1 MKGTKRV
8 WIVVAVVFC
17 LGVLLPPAAISA
29 DKYVTFGQTEPL
41 TGPLAG
47 FGVPNKRIVELA
59 IEKINS
65 EGGFKVKG
73 ETYKLR
79 VICEDNKNTT
89 EGAVA
94 ANNKLIHQDK
104 VKMVMNFPTTPAIA
118 SQVVTEENKVINF
131 IGGLHHA
138 MLSPKK
144 PYSFRHVMDATVTA
158 PALVKWITKNRPN
171 LKSSWMTGADDASG
185 AAGVD
190 GWNAA
195 CKKYGI
201 NVAGSDLIGRQ
212 VTDFYPILAKILRA
226 NPDIVG
232 GSSSDA
238 GALLLKQAREKGY
251 KGQFVTPY
259 AASLSWIKTGGAENL
274 EGTLN
279 FGVDATSELVP
290 KGVRDFHAA
299 YVAKFKEEP
308 GAWSDWLT
316 TPPYVIAQALAKAG
330 TIDDVE
336 KIKAVLETE
345 SFNTPWGDIRY
356 GGAKKFGIPR
366 QLLIPI
372 FISTVKNG
380 KIAVIDRIDGPEIE
394 KLMSE

>member
-1 MKGTKRV
+1 MKETKGVR
-8 WIVVAVVFC
+8 IMMAVVFC
-17 LGVLLPPAAISA
+17 FALLLPSAATSE

-41 TGPLAG
+41 TGPLAS

-59 IEKINS
+59 IEKINN

-94 ANNKLIHQDK
+94 ANNKLIFQDK
-104 VKMVMNFPTTPAIA
+104 VKIVMNFPTTPAMA
-118 SQVVTEENKVINF
+118 SQVVTEQNKVINL
-131 IGGLHHA
+131 IGGLERE

-158 PALVKWITKNRPN
+158 PAQVKWIVKNRPN

-190 GWNAA
+190 AWNEA

-201 NVAGSDLIGRQ
+201 KVLGSDLVSRQ
-212 VTDFYPILAKILRA
+212 VTDFYPMLAKILPT
-226 NPDIVG
+226 NPDIIG
-232 GSSSDA
+232 ASTGDQ

-259 AASLSWIKTGGAENL
+259 AASISWIRVGGVENMD
-274 EGTLN
+274 GTLN
-279 FGVDATSELVP
+279 IGVDATSELVP

-299 YVAKFKEEP
+299 YVKKYGEEP
-308 GAWSDWLT
+308 GAWSDWQT

-330 TIDDVE
+330 TMDDLE
-336 KIKAVLETE
+336 KIKEVLEKN
-345 SFNTPWGDIRY
+345 SLDTPWGQIRY
-356 GGAKKFGIPR
+356 GGAKKFGIPH

-372 FISTVKNG
+372 FISSVKNG
-380 KIAVIDRIDGPEIE
+380 KILVLDRIDSAEIE

>member
-1 MKGTKRV
+1 MKETKQV
-8 WIVVAVVFC
+8 WLMMAVIFAFA
-17 LGVLLPPAAISA
+17 VLLPSAGTSA

-73 ETYKLR
+73 ETYKLK

-94 ANNKLIHQDK
+94 ANNKLIHQDN
-104 VKMVMNFPTTPAIA
+104 VKLVMNFPTTPAMA
-118 SQVVTEENKVINF
+118 SQVVTEQNKVINF
-131 IGGLHHA
+131 IGGLHHE

-144 PYSFRHVMDATVTA
+144 PYCFRHVMDATVTA
-158 PALVKWITKNRPN
+158 PVQVKWIIKNRPN

-185 AAGVD
+185 AAGVN
-190 GWNAA
+190 GWNEA

-201 NVAGSDLIGRQ
+201 KVLGSDLISRQ
-212 VTDFYPILAKILRA
+212 VTDFYPMLAKILPT
-226 NPDIVG
+226 NPDIIG
-232 GSSSDA
+232 ASTGDQ

-251 KGQFVTPY
+251 KGSFVTPY
-259 AASLSWIKTGGAENL
+259 AASLSWIKTGGAQNM

-279 FGVDATSELVP
+279 IGVDASSELVP
-290 KGVRDFHAA
+290 KGVREFHAA
-299 YVAKFKEEP
+299 YVKKYGEEP
-308 GAWSDWLT
+308 GAWSDWQT
-316 TPPYVIAQALAKAG
+316 TPPYIIAQALAKAG

-336 KIKAVLETE
+336 KIKEVLEKS
-345 SFNTPWGDIRY
+345 SFNTPWGEIKY
-356 GGAKKFGIPR
+356 GGSKKFGIAR

-372 FISTVKNG
+372 FISTVKDG
-380 KIAVIDRIDGPEIE
+380 KIVVLDRIDGVEIE